1 MLNRLV
7 ACYILLL
14 TTTNGISLPDNLLVL
29 YGNDHSQII
38 IKDVN
43 TRETKK
49 IFTIQIKEPT
59 GGIAIYYENDLI
71 FFVEGTTI
79 YRIHL
84 VDEDGKRKLSGRG
97 ELFANKNADH
107 FEMVF
112 DMYSVRFNS
121 LVFDDSTKMM
131 YAMYYLGHSAYVMGF
146 IKIDPETGYTLT
158 TKMINAHVSS
168 SFTLCHGMLYNLYRD
183 TIYNITTRALDD
195 VKAWQQL
202 INLKST
208 SQFTVDNFTNMLFY
222 TQQEN
227 LIRMLDGNLTS
238 IPISSMK
245 RPYVMADSEVTKKIN
260 AIAVYG
266 NIVVWSSS
274 AWNRLYIGELNKML
288 NFMPRRSVHVLDGDG
303 NFNNIIIFKD
313 DYKR

>member
-1 MLNRLV
+1 MLNLLV
-7 ACYILLL
+7 ACYIFAL
-14 TTTNGISLPDNLLVL
+14 TTTNGISCPDNHLVL
-29 YGNDHSQII
+29 YGNNNSQII

-43 TRETKK
+43 TRETRK

-71 FFVEGTTI
+71 FFAEGTTI

-84 VDEDGKRKLSGRG
+84 VDEDGKRKLSGKG

-112 DMYSVRFNS
+112 YMYSFRFNS

-131 YAMYYLGHSAYVMGF
+131 YVMYYLDHSDYIMGF
-146 IKIDPETGYTLT
+146 TKIDPETGNTSPTTYTRT
-158 TKMINAHVSS
+158 YAPSCC
-168 SFTLCHGMLYNLYRD
+168 TLSNGMLYNSFRSA
-183 TIYNITTRALDD
+183 IYNITMRALFDN
-195 VKAWQQL
+195 KAWQQL
-202 INLKST
+202 IKLKST
-208 SQFTVDNFTNMLFY
+208 SQFTVDNLTYRLFY

-227 LIRMLDGNLTS
+227 LIRVFDGNLTS

-266 NIVVWSSS
+266 KIVVWSSS
-274 AWNRLYIGELNKML
+274 AWNRLYIGELNKKL
-288 NFMPRRSVHVLDGDG
+288 NFMPSRSVYVLDEDA

>member
-1 MLNRLV
+1 M
-7 ACYILLL
+7 
-14 TTTNGISLPDNLLVL
+14 
-29 YGNDHSQII
+29 HS
-38 IKDVN
+38 
-43 TRETKK
+43 
-49 IFTIQIKEPT
+49 
-59 GGIAIYYENDLI
+59 
-71 FFVEGTTI
+71 
-79 YRIHL
+79 
-84 VDEDGKRKLSGRG
+84 
-97 ELFANKNADH
+97 
-107 FEMVF
+107 
-112 DMYSVRFNS
+112 
-121 LVFDDSTKMM
+121 
-131 YAMYYLGHSAYVMGF
+131 
-146 IKIDPETGYTLT
+146 T
-158 TKMINAHVSS
+158 TKTINAYVSS